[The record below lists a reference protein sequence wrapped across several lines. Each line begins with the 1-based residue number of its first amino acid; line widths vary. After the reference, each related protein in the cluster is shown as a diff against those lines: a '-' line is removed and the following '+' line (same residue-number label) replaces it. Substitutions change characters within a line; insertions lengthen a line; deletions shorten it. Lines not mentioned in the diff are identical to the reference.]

1 MTRAEAFQE
10 LKEKLQGKGSG
21 NLFDFHWRRLEE
33 YVRRYD
39 TAGESEKKL
48 LEADFDVSYK
58 KGRYHQIASPFTILY
73 SIHSIPCR

>member
-10 LKEKLQGKGSG
+10 LKEKLQAKGSG

-39 TAGESEKKL
+39 TADESEKKL
-48 LEADFDVSYK
+48 LEAVFEFPIK
-58 KGRYHQIASPFTILY
+58 RFWR
-73 SIHSIPCR
+73 C

>member
-10 LKEKLQGKGSG
+10 LKEKLQAKGSG

-48 LEADFDVSYK
+48 LEADFDV
-58 KGRYHQIASPFTILY
+58 
-73 SIHSIPCR
+73 